1 MVLEKI
7 IDMVAAQFMVEASQI
22 SRETRFVEDLSADS
36 LDVVEL
42 ALGLEREFSLPEI
55 PEESL
60 KNISTVGDLADY
72 VASTVG

>member
-42 ALGLEREFSLPEI
+42 ALGLERSFLCRRSPRN
-55 PEESL
+55 P
-60 KNISTVGDLADY
+60 
-72 VASTVG
+72 